1 MIDWRAVV
9 MREAR
14 ATGAADLDDHTA
26 EELATHLEDLYQA
39 ARARGAVDAE
49 ARGEA
54 LRALR
59 ESRLAMLKESRP
71 NLHRTRGLTR
81 VSTWQSLRSGLRQF
95 RTHRGFA
102 LLAVLVLGLGTGAS
116 AVVYTLVDG
125 VVLRPLPY
133 GEPDRLVSLWD
144 TNVQRAVTHEPLSPV
159 NFMDYRA
166 LPVFMDAAAWWR
178 PDVNLTDPGLDPVRV
193 RAIETGANL
202 FEVLRVRP
210 QIGPGFPVGGPH
222 FGGDLIAV
230 ISDRLW
236 RTRYGANPEVIGK
249 PLVFSGASYT
259 IVGVMPPRFDFPGE
273 IDVWQ
278 RSRWDFHQHSRG
290 AHFMEAVARL
300 APGVSAE
307 QAATALTTLAARLE
321 KDFPS
326 TNRAW
331 GTRLVPL
338 LDEQLGYYRPALIV
352 LFGAVGLLMVI
363 SCLNVASLLLT
374 RALSRERE
382 MAVRTALG
390 ASPWH
395 LVAQLLAEGTV
406 LSLAGAA
413 VGLVAATF
421 ALPVIV
427 AHTPV
432 PIPRLAEAAINT
444 RVLGFIFASAM
455 VTTLV
460 FGLVPALA
468 TVRRTLTT
476 DLKSG
481 DRAVSRASRT
491 LYHALVAGEVALA
504 GALLVLS
511 ILLVRTV
518 QQMTEVPTGVGNP
531 AVMTAS
537 VQLSGRPDTDWA
549 GVAADHGAIL
559 DRLRQQAGVRRAG
572 ASNFLPLE
580 AGWRGSFGIEGQ
592 PPARESE
599 APQAQHFSVTDGYFE
614 SIGARL
620 VAGRTFTERDTATST
635 PVVVVNELF
644 ARRYLAAGQ
653 ATTAVLTTHMTQVG
667 PLGRNLAAG
676 GRFEVVGVVADVKNM
691 PLGQANEPA
700 VFFDAR
706 QFPFRTM
713 FLTVE
718 AADGP
723 AALAALRETLR
734 AVAPGIPLT
743 DAQTWD
749 QRFRARTAEPRML
762 MTVLL
767 FFGALA
773 AILAT
778 LGVYGLF
785 SWMVALRRR
794 ELAIRVTLGA
804 RPRAIGILVL
814 RHGALLA
821 AAGLAVGWIL
831 VRASERALSRVLF
844 SVSAGDVGALTAAG
858 VLLLAACLGACVP
871 AAIRAM
877 RVSPVEGL
885 RTE

>member
-1 MIDWRAVV
+1 MTDWRAIVI
-9 MREAR
+9 REAR
-14 ATGAADLDDHTA
+14 ATGAPDLDDHTV

-39 ARARGAVDAE
+39 ARARGADDGA

-59 ESRLAMLKESRP
+59 ESRLAALTESRP
-71 NLHRTRGLTR
+71 TLHRTRSLTA
-81 VSTWQSLRSGLRQF
+81 VSAWQSLGAGLRQF
-95 RTHRGFA
+95 RAHRGFA

-125 VVLRPLPY
+125 VILRPLPY
-133 GEPDRLVSLWD
+133 AEPDRLVSLWD
-144 TNVQRAVTHEPLSPV
+144 TNVERGVTHEPLSPV
-159 NFMDYRA
+159 NFMDDRD
-166 LPVFMDAAAWWR
+166 LPVFTDAAAWWR
-178 PDVNLTDPGLDPVRV
+178 PDVNLTDPGMDPVRV

-210 QIGPGFPVGGPH
+210 QIGPGFPAGGPH
-222 FGGDLIAV
+222 FSGELIAV

-236 RTRYGANPEVIGK
+236 RARYDANPGVVGK
-249 PLVFSGASYT
+249 PLVFNGTAYT

-278 RSRWDFHQHSRG
+278 RSRWDFRQHSRA

-300 APGVSAE
+300 APGVGEE
-307 QAATALTTLAARLE
+307 QASAALTTLAARLE

-331 GTRLVPL
+331 GIRLVPL
-338 LDEQLGYYRPALIV
+338 LDDQLGYYRPALIV

-374 RALSRERE
+374 RALGRERE

-390 ASPWH
+390 ASPWQ
-395 LVAQLLAEGTV
+395 LVAQLLAEGSV

-413 VGLVAATF
+413 VGLLAATL

-432 PIPRLAEAAINT
+432 PVPRLAEAAINL
-444 RVLGFIFASAM
+444 RVLGFILASAT

-481 DRAVSRASRT
+481 DRSVSRASRT
-491 LYHALVAGEVALA
+491 LYHGLVAGEVALA

-518 QQMTEVPTGVGNP
+518 GQMTEVPTGVGQP

-537 VQLSGRPDTDWA
+537 VQLSGRDYADWTA
-549 GVAADHGAIL
+549 VAAQYDTIL
-559 DRLRQQAGVRRAG
+559 DRLRQQPGVRHAG
-572 ASNFLPLE
+572 ASNFLPLD
-580 AGWRGSFGIEGQ
+580 AGWRVRFAIEGQ
-592 PPARESE
+592 PVARENE

-614 SIGARL
+614 AIGARL
-620 VAGRTFTERDTATST
+620 VAGRFFEARDTVTST
-635 PVVVVNELF
+635 PVVVVNEMF
-644 ARRYLAAGQ
+644 ARRYLAAGR
-653 ATTAVLTTHMTQVG
+653 ATESIFSTTATGIG
-667 PLGRNLAAG
+667 PLGRNLVPSR
-676 GRFEVVGVVADVKNM
+676 RFEVVGVVADVKNM
-691 PLGQANEPA
+691 PIGQANEPA
-700 VFFDAR
+700 VYFPAA

-713 FLTVE
+713 FLAVD
-718 AADGP
+718 AIDAP
-723 AALAALRETLR
+723 AAVSALRSTLR

-743 DAQTWD
+743 DTQTWD

-773 AILAT
+773 AILAA

-785 SWMVALRRR
+785 SWVVALRRR
-794 ELAIRVTLGA
+794 ELAIRLTLGA
-804 RPRAIGILVL
+804 RPAAIGVLVL

-821 AAGLAVGWIL
+821 AAGLVVGWIL
-831 VRASERALSRVLF
+831 VRASEHALSRVLF
-844 SVSAGDVGALTAAG
+844 EVSAGDVAALAAAG
-858 VLLLAACLGACVP
+858 VLLLAASLVACLP
-871 AAIRAM
+871 AAMRAM
-877 RVSPVEGL
+877 RVDPVEGL
-885 RTE
+885 RAE

>member
-49 ARGEA
+49 ARDEA

-236 RTRYGANPEVIGK
+236 RTRYGANPGVIGK

-413 VGLVAATF
+413 AGLVAATF

-518 QQMTEVPTGVGNP
+518 QQMTEVPTAWG
-531 AVMTAS
+531 T
-537 VQLSGRPDTDWA
+537 
-549 GVAADHGAIL
+549 
-559 DRLRQQAGVRRAG
+559 RQ
-572 ASNFLPLE
+572 S
-580 AGWRGSFGIEGQ
+580 
-592 PPARESE
+592 
-599 APQAQHFSVTDGYFE
+599 
-614 SIGARL
+614 
-620 VAGRTFTERDTATST
+620 
-635 PVVVVNELF
+635 
-644 ARRYLAAGQ
+644 
-653 ATTAVLTTHMTQVG
+653 
-667 PLGRNLAAG
+667 
-676 GRFEVVGVVADVKNM
+676 
-691 PLGQANEPA
+691 
-700 VFFDAR
+700 
-706 QFPFRTM
+706 
-713 FLTVE
+713 
-718 AADGP
+718 
-723 AALAALRETLR
+723 
-734 AVAPGIPLT
+734 
-743 DAQTWD
+743 
-749 QRFRARTAEPRML
+749 
-762 MTVLL
+762 
-767 FFGALA
+767 
-773 AILAT
+773 
-778 LGVYGLF
+778 
-785 SWMVALRRR
+785 
-794 ELAIRVTLGA
+794 
-804 RPRAIGILVL
+804 
-814 RHGALLA
+814 
-821 AAGLAVGWIL
+821 
-831 VRASERALSRVLF
+831 
-844 SVSAGDVGALTAAG
+844 
-858 VLLLAACLGACVP
+858 
-871 AAIRAM
+871 
-877 RVSPVEGL
+877 
-885 RTE
+885 